1 MQNVTVL
8 ISFSLY
14 SLVIIALGI
23 YSAKFAR
30 RSNEDYYLAG
40 RRLGPWVTSLSAS
53 ASSES
58 GWVMMGLVAES
69 YRDGLAAFWV
79 VPGCLLGYVC
89 NWFFV
94 AKRLRAKSREIGA
107 LTVPDFFSRFFN
119 EKLPILRVSA
129 VIIILVSMICYVAA
143 QFDAAGTAFSAA
155 FDLQFRLGV
164 LIGAGIVLAYT
175 VMGGFRATS
184 WTDFLQSLLM
194 ITALVVLPILLV
206 RQIGGWDILIA
217 RLGEAPEVM
226 MDGAPYGHFGRELV
240 DAFAGTRGFFAVIGF
255 LLGFLG
261 IGLGYPGQPHA
272 VIRFMAAKD
281 EQAIERGSIIAMV
294 WGLFVF
300 SGAVVIG
307 LAGRVLFDM
316 ETIANA
322 ERILPVAAINYLPG
336 LLAGF
341 MIAAILAALCSTAD
355 SQLVVAA
362 SSVAHDLVARKGK
375 LKEDRLPTINRATV
389 LVIGLLAMG
398 LALSGKK
405 DIFNFVLR
413 YAWAFLGAS
422 FGPLMILI
430 LFWKRLTWPGAVA
443 GMLTGFVT
451 TFVWKNIPV
460 LDDALYNLVA
470 AFFLALVVAMLV
482 SVTTRDRLRRALRA
496 VGGGVRRLL
505 LVNSRRGR
513 SSGAS

>member
-1 MQNVTVL
+1 MQNLTVL

-14 SLVIIALGI
+14 SLVIIALGV

-58 GWVMMGLVAES
+58 GWVMMGLVAEAF
-69 YRDGLAAFWV
+69 RDGLATFWV

-89 NWFFV
+89 NWFFI
-94 AKRLRAKSREIGA
+94 ARRLREKSRELGA

-119 EKLPILRVSA
+119 ERLPILRISA
-129 VIIILVSMICYVAA
+129 VIIILVSMVCYVAA

-175 VMGGFRATS
+175 VLGGFRAVS
-184 WTDFLQSLLM
+184 WTDFLQALLM
-194 ITALVVLPILLV
+194 ITALVILPILLV
-206 RQIGGWDILIA
+206 SNIGGWDVLVA
-217 RLGEAPEVM
+217 RLAEAPEVTVN
-226 MDGAPYGHFGRELV
+226 GETYGHFGRELV

-281 EQAIERGSIIAMV
+281 ERALKRGSIIAMV

-300 SGAVVIG
+300 SGAVMIG
-307 LAGRVLFDM
+307 LSGRVLFDVSV
-316 ETIANA
+316 IGNA
-322 ERILPVAAINYLPG
+322 ERILPIAAIDYLPG
-336 LLAGF
+336 ALAGL

-362 SSVAHDLVARKGK
+362 SSVANDIVARRSSS
-375 LKEDRLPTINRATV
+375 KEERLAVVNRVTV
-389 LVIGLLAMG
+389 LIIGLLAMG

-422 FGPLMILI
+422 FGPLMILT
-430 LFWKRLTWPGAVA
+430 LFWKRLTWHGAVA

-470 AFFLALVVAMLV
+470 AFFLALVTAMVV
-482 SVTTRDRLRRALRA
+482 SVATSGREVTRRQGS
-496 VGGGVRRLL
+496 GG
-505 LVNSRRGR
+505 
-513 SSGAS
+513 